1 MPVAEDV
8 TDVGLLTVVPGKEY
22 AKRLVMAEPD
32 DCRAE
37 ATAVWEY
44 VVLVPLLLELV
55 VVVPLLLELD
65 EDEDED
71 VVGPLLGGAVVS
83 LAEYEEH
90 RDVVDV
96 YALFAVLAHVDV
108 PHPEPLQQP
117 CAFSAVLPLAGAP
130 PAPPVA

>member
-1 MPVAEDV
+1 
-8 TDVGLLTVVPGKEY
+8 
-22 AKRLVMAEPD
+22 
-32 DCRAE
+32 
-37 ATAVWEY
+37 
-44 VVLVPLLLELV
+44 VLVPLLLELV

-65 EDEDED
+65 EDEDEED

-117 CAFSAVLPLAGAP
+117 WAFRAVLPLAGAP